1 MTELYEILKAIKGMR
16 VSDPIAAMMGRSLS
30 GGYTV
35 CESELPITLEP
46 DTNEVRIAETD
57 PPMNKWVSGYD
68 YILRN
73 TDIQNTNDPVNG
85 STTPAITLPAG
96 WKTIAACISPHESTS
111 LCRQKPRD
119 SG

>member
-1 MTELYEILKAIKGMR
+1 MTELYEILKAIKGVR

-35 CESELPITLEP
+35 CESELSVTLEP
-46 DTNEVRIAETD
+46 DTNEIKITETNS
-57 PPMNKWVSGYD
+57 PMNKWVSGYD

-73 TDIQNTNDPVNG
+73 SDIRNTPDPVNG
-85 STTPAITLPAG
+85 TPMTLPAG
-96 WKTIAACISPHESTS
+96 WQTIAACISTPDNSS
-111 LCRQKPRD
+111 LCRQKPRE

>member
-1 MTELYEILKAIKGMR
+1 MTELYEILKAIKGVR
-16 VSDPIAAMMGRSLS
+16 VSDPMAAMMGCSLS

-73 TDIQNTNDPVNG
+73 TDIQNTTAPVNG
-85 STTPAITLPAG
+85 TPITLPAG

>member
-35 CESELPITLEP
+35 CESELSVTFEP
-46 DTNEVRIAETD
+46 DTNEVRTADTCQS
-57 PPMNKWVSGYD
+57 MNRWECGYD

-73 TDIQNTNDPVNG
+73 TDIQNTTVPVNG
-85 STTPAITLPAG
+85 TPITLPAG